1 MGSRNIATL
10 QEKYTLGGYH
20 PMEIYLSFAY
30 QERIWNM
37 RTDRYAWWNNKPPV
51 FKYKIPKSSMKR
63 DGKGWKKIEEERD
76 NKHIVSEAVKRKRET
91 AMWAK
96 LLDGKTFT

>member
-1 MGSRNIATL
+1 MPKQN
-10 QEKYTLGGYH
+10 E
-20 PMEIYLSFAY
+20 
-30 QERIWNM
+30 
-37 RTDRYAWWNNKPPV
+37 WWNNELSV